1 MKKPPFS
8 MDERGKEVVLK
19 VCSTMYVL
27 TLMALIGTM
36 FVRQFVLGQP
46 VRQFED
52 IAIIVTTNSLV
63 LIVAVL
69 YLGGIVFQKLKLRY
83 IVTGYVIYI
92 IVGFSFTFIKYR
104 ILTSPPLSMGETFGK
119 LSIVVI
125 ICGLI
130 TALFVLFAFLGKRRV
145 EKDLE

>member
-1 MKKPPFS
+1 MKKNS
-8 MDERGKEVVLK
+8 LNVDERGKEVVLK

-27 TLMALIGTM
+27 TVMALIGTM

-69 YLGGIVFQKLKLRY
+69 YLGGIVFQKFKLRY

-130 TALFVLFAFLGKRRV
+130 TALFVLFAFLGNRKV

>member
-1 MKKPPFS
+1 MKKNPLHV
-8 MDERGKEVVLK
+8 DERAKEIVLK

-27 TLMALIGTM
+27 TLLALISTM
-36 FVRQFVLGQP
+36 SFREFVLGQP

-52 IAIIVTTNSLV
+52 IAIIVTANILV

-69 YLGGIVFQKLKLRY
+69 YLGGIVFQKFRLRY
-83 IVTGYVIYI
+83 IIAGYVIYV
-92 IVGFSFTFIKYR
+92 IVGFSFTFVQYR
-104 ILTSPPLSMGETFGK
+104 ILTTPPLSIGETFGK
-119 LSIVVI
+119 LSIVVT

-130 TALFVLFAFLGKRRV
+130 TALFVLFAYLGKRRV

>member
-1 MKKPPFS
+1 MKKNPLNV
-8 MDERGKEVVLK
+8 DERGKDIVLK

-27 TLMALIGTM
+27 TLTALISTM
-36 FVRQFVLGQP
+36 SVRQFVLGQP
-46 VRQFED
+46 VRHFED
-52 IAIIVTTNSLV
+52 IAIIVTANILV

-69 YLGGIVFQKLKLRY
+69 YLGGIVFQKFRLRY
-83 IVTGYVIYI
+83 VIAGYVIYV

-104 ILTSPPLSMGETFGK
+104 ILTTPPLSIGETFGK
-119 LSIVVI
+119 LSIVVT

-130 TALFVLFAFLGKRRV
+130 TALFVLFAYLGKRRV